1 MIDSIIDFIF
11 YIEVFMFQ
19 RFFIA
24 CVFAF
29 FASTAFAQTTTLT
42 ISVTTDFFGSETS
55 WDLDEDGPPIA
66 AVAGVPSATYPDFAP
81 GTFLQ
86 DVVITCGV
94 AYTFTMLDSFG
105 DGGAVFILTTAIG
118 HVIPGNPF
126 SPAGT
131 GEQVAFTVPFALCS
145 PPTGPNDQEGQQNGG
160 TPLATQTTLS
170 FTSTSAHKALI
181 NRLMR
186 CRSDDVLDEEERRR
200 RISSAEE
207 LDELDACPS
216 FEDYPE
222 QPRWNL
228 WVNAGYTV
236 IDGSSSSPDGGILN
250 GVVGL
255 DYKVNEDWVLGALAG
270 YEWTDFDFARTNGT
284 LEGGGFTLAAYSG
297 LRISRNLTVDA
308 LLGHSWL
315 NYDNDV
321 AGDSGDFDATRWMLA
336 GNITGHFLYG
346 KYTIEPNLHGQ
357 IAWETQEGYITSGGT
372 VVTKQTLTIGKV
384 AFGPRVSRDHLM
396 DNGTN
401 AEFWGA
407 VEGEYDFA
415 NNDSGTTNLNMDGDI
430 SARLSAGV
438 DFDFTN
444 EISLELDGNIGGL
457 GAAGYTTYQG
467 NVRVAVPF

>member
-1 MIDSIIDFIF
+1 
-11 YIEVFMFQ
+11 MFQ
-19 RFFIA
+19 RIFLA
-24 CVFAF
+24 CLFVFC
-29 FASTAFAQTTTLT
+29 ASLAFAQTTTLT
-42 ISVTTDFFGSETS
+42 VTITTDFFDSETG
-55 WDLDEDGPPIA
+55 WFVTEDLSTNRIFDVPTGTY
-66 AVAGVPSATYPDFAP
+66 AVSGVTTYVENL
-81 GTFLQ
+81 T
-86 DVVITCGV
+86 ISCGV
-94 AYTFTMLDSFG
+94 AYTFSITDANG
-105 DGGAVFILTTAIG
+105 DGGPTYELATLIGGTIQPATVMGGSGQENVAIFLPLT
-118 HVIPGNPF
+118 
-126 SPAGT
+126 
-131 GEQVAFTVPFALCS
+131 LCS
-145 PPTGPNDQEGQQNGG
+145 PAQNHEDQQSGG

-170 FTSTSAHKALI
+170 FTSTSTHKALI

-200 RISSAEE
+200 RISSGEE

-222 QPRWNL
+222 QPRWNM

-236 IDGSSSSPDGGILN
+236 IDGSSSSSDGGIFN

-255 DYKVNEDWVLGALAG
+255 DYKANEDWVLGALAG

-284 LEGGGFTLAAYSG
+284 LKGGGFTLAAYTG

-308 LLGHSWL
+308 LVGHTWL

-321 AGDSGDFDATRWMLA
+321 AGDSGNFDASRWMLA

-346 KYTIEPNLHGQ
+346 EYTIEPNLHGQ
-357 IAWETQEGYITSGGT
+357 IAWETQDGYTTSGAII
-372 VVTKQTLTIGKV
+372 VSKQNLTIGKV

-396 DNGTN
+396 DSGTN

-407 VEGEYDFA
+407 VEGEYDFTNA
-415 NNDSGTTNLNMDGDI
+415 DAGTSNFNLDGNV

-438 DFDFTN
+438 DFDFTKDV
-444 EISLELDGNIGGL
+444 SLELDGNIGGL
-457 GAAGYTTYQG
+457 GAEDYTSYQG

>member
-1 MIDSIIDFIF
+1 M
-11 YIEVFMFQ
+11 
-19 RFFIA
+19 
-24 CVFAF
+24 F

-42 ISVTTDFFGSETS
+42 VTITPDFLASQTG
-55 WDLDEDGPPIA
+55 WGLVEDGPPVVVINNTPT
-66 AVAGVPSATYPDFAP
+66 GTYANLDFGP
-81 GTFLQ
+81 F
-86 DVVITCGV
+86 VESIVITCGV
-94 AYTFTMLDSFG
+94 PYTFRISDAFQDAG
-105 DGGAVFILTTAIG
+105 PVYNLTTAIG
-118 HVIPGNPF
+118 HVIL
-126 SPAGT
+126 PAPVTMTSGVSD
-131 GEQVAFTVPFALCS
+131 EFVSFTVPLALCS
-145 PPTGPNDQEGQQNGG
+145 PATGPSDTEDQQNGG
-160 TPLATQTTLS
+160 TPTATQTALS

-200 RISSAEE
+200 RISSGEE

-297 LRISRNLTVDA
+297 LRISRNLTIDA

-357 IAWETQEGYITSGGT
+357 IAWETQEGYTTTGGT

-415 NNDSGTTNLNMDGDI
+415 NNDSGTTNLNLDGDI

-444 EISLELDGNIGGL
+444 EVSLELDGNIGGL
-457 GAAGYTTYQG
+457 GAAGYTSYQG

>member
-1 MIDSIIDFIF
+1 M
-11 YIEVFMFQ
+11 YQ
-19 RFFIA
+19 RFFLASLI
-24 CVFAF
+24 VF

-42 ISVTTDFFGSETS
+42 ITIITDNFGSETS
-55 WDLDEDGPPIA
+55 WDLNDDTPPSLR
-66 AVAGVPSATYPDFAP
+66 VAFVDFNTYPDFSP
-81 GTFLQ
+81 GTFTQNL
-86 DVVITCGV
+86 VIACGV
-94 AYTFTMLDSFG
+94 PFTFNIYDSFG
-105 DGGAVFILTTAIG
+105 DGGPTFNLTTAIG
-118 HVIPGNPF
+118 HVIPNVPF
-126 SPAGT
+126 LTASSAEART
-131 GEQVAFTVPFALCS
+131 FTVPLALCS
-145 PPTGPNDQEGQQNGG
+145 RSTVLSDQEDQQTGG
-160 TPLATQTTLS
+160 TPIATQTTLS

-200 RISSAEE
+200 RISSGEE

-222 QPRWNL
+222 QPRWNM

-236 IDGSSSSPDGGILN
+236 IDGSSSSADGGIFN

-255 DYKVNEDWVLGALAG
+255 DYKANEDWVLGALAG

-284 LEGGGFTLAAYSG
+284 LKGGGFTLAAYTG

-308 LLGHSWL
+308 LVGHTWL

-321 AGDSGDFDATRWMLA
+321 AGDSGDFEASRWMLA

-346 KYTIEPNLHGQ
+346 EYTIEPNLHGQ
-357 IAWETQEGYITSGGT
+357 IAWETQDGYTTSGAII
-372 VVTKQTLTIGKV
+372 VSKQSLTIGKV

-396 DNGTN
+396 DSGTN

-407 VEGEYDFA
+407 VEGEYDFTNA
-415 NNDSGTTNLNMDGDI
+415 DAGTSNFNLDGNV

-444 EISLELDGNIGGL
+444 DVSLELDGNIGGL
-457 GAAGYTTYQG
+457 GAEDYTSYQG

>member
-1 MIDSIIDFIF
+1 
-11 YIEVFMFQ
+11 MFK

-24 CVFAF
+24 CLLFLSLAISVVQ
-29 FASTAFAQTTTLT
+29 AQTAEIEIT
-42 ISVTTDFFGSETS
+42 ISIPANSFADQITWRLNDSSSMLVQNGGASAYPTFTVSNFTDVVRIMINCGELYTFSISEGFGVGINPPGGYQV
-55 WDLDEDGPPIA
+55 LDITNGAPLVPFEAFEP
-66 AVAGVPSATYPDFAP
+66 VPS
-81 GTFLQ
+81 GQ
-86 DVVITCGV
+86 SQEEIR
-94 AYTFTMLDSFG
+94 SFS
-105 DGGAVFILTTAIG
+105 I
-118 HVIPGNPF
+118 
-126 SPAGT
+126 
-131 GEQVAFTVPFALCS
+131 LCS
-145 PPTGPNDQEGQQNGG
+145 SSSGHEDQQNGG

-170 FTSTSAHKALI
+170 FTSTSAHKTLI

-200 RISSAEE
+200 RISSGEE

-236 IDGSSSSPDGGILN
+236 VDGSSSSPDGGILN

-297 LRISRNLTVDA
+297 LRISRNLTIDA

-357 IAWETQEGYITSGGT
+357 IAWESQEGYVTSGGT
-372 VVTKQTLTIGKV
+372 VVSKQSLTIGKV

-407 VEGEYDFA
+407 IEGEYDFA

-444 EISLELDGNIGGL
+444 EVSLELDGNIGGL

-467 NVRVAVPF
+467 NVRVALPF

>member
-1 MIDSIIDFIF
+1 
-11 YIEVFMFQ
+11 MFQ
-19 RFFIA
+19 KFFIA
-24 CVFAF
+24 CVFSL
-29 FASTAFAQTTTLT
+29 FASTGFAQTAIVT
-42 ISVTTDFFGSETS
+42 ITIVTDSFPTETS
-55 WDLDEDGPPIA
+55 WELNEVGPPINQLDFVLVGFYTA
-66 AVAGVPSATYPDFAP
+66 SQATFTHEVVVSCGVPHIFSVF
-81 GTFLQ
+81 
-86 DVVITCGV
+86 
-94 AYTFTMLDSFG
+94 DSFG
-105 DGGAVFILTTAIG
+105 DGMSFGGVDGGIG
-118 HVIPGNPF
+118 LEVASATFVIEPLVLGNFPSGSQRDVSF
-126 SPAGT
+126 TLPA
-131 GEQVAFTVPFALCS
+131 ALCANS
-145 PPTGPNDQEGQQNGG
+145 NSHLDQQNGG

-200 RISSAEE
+200 RISSGEE

-228 WVNAGYTV
+228 WVNVGYTV

>member
-1 MIDSIIDFIF
+1 MTITVTPD
-11 YIEVFMFQ
+11 
-19 RFFIA
+19 
-24 CVFAF
+24 F
-29 FASTAFAQTTTLT
+29 FASETGFNLADDTSMGPPLHLTPTGTYFDFDPGPFVETVEIACGVSHTFT
-42 ISVTTDFFGSETS
+42 ISDAFQNG
-55 WDLDEDGPPIA
+55 GP
-66 AVAGVPSATYPDFAP
+66 TYD
-81 GTFLQ
+81 
-86 DVVITCGV
+86 
-94 AYTFTMLDSFG
+94 
-105 DGGAVFILTTAIG
+105 LTTSVGYI
-118 HVIPGNPF
+118 IL
-126 SPAGT
+126 
-131 GEQVAFTVPFALCS
+131 VAPVLMANGVSAESVTFTVPLALCS
-145 PPTGPNDQEGQQNGG
+145 PSNGPSGHEDQQNGG

-200 RISSAEE
+200 RISSGEE

-284 LEGGGFTLAAYSG
+284 LEGGGFTLAAYTG
-297 LRISRNLTVDA
+297 LRLSRNLTIDA

-321 AGDSGDFDATRWMLA
+321 AGDSGDFDAKRWMLA

-357 IAWETQEGYITSGGT
+357 IAWETQEGYTTSGNT
-372 VVTKQTLTIGKV
+372 FVAKQTLTIGKI

-396 DNGTN
+396 ENGTN

-415 NNDSGTTNLNMDGDI
+415 NTDVGTTNLNMDGDV

-444 EISLELDGNIGGL
+444 DVSLELDGNIGGL
-457 GAAGYTTYQG
+457 GAAGYTSYQG